1 MLESKQQP
9 GGKMKKLLSILT
21 MITAIFATSNLKA
34 EESDMANDKM
44 LVAYFS
50 ATGTTAAV
58 AERLANVMGADLFA
72 IQPETPYTEEDLN
85 WHNDNSR
92 SSIEMAD
99 NASRPAIASHIE
111 DIAQYK
117 IVFVGF
123 PIWWG
128 REPAIINTFMES
140 YDFAGKTIIPFATS
154 GSSDIGNTAEN
165 IQALVPNAL
174 VLSGMRF
181 PADVSSEELKAWADG
196 ELKR

>member
-34 EESDMANDKM
+34 EEPDMANDKM